1 MGVLGPPAVFRSG
14 RFLGVLGFKTRG
26 CADAPVSAQIYRL
39 RAVPQVL
46 RKVGRRWAR
55 GARRETLPY
64 IVAGFPVPSFYF
76 FSSPFGRPSERA
88 SPRKPLQEADK
99 GRFPLVFAP
108 FFPWFPPRGAAAA
121 AEFFYLER
129 GMDGTTEEGFGRRC
143 RPVVRKLKGSREARK
158 KAQKEAEGDR
168 RRIVLKTS
176 GERPPARRTAA
187 RAVLSGEE
195 DPLHRGRRGRPWMWV
210 QRFGRRRPF
219 RGRRPKSQAACPL
232 TSSSRG

>member
-1 MGVLGPPAVFRSG
+1 MGVLGPPAVLRSG

-26 CADAPVSAQIYRL
+26 CADAPVSAQVDGV

-46 RKVGRRWAR
+46 RKAGRRWAR

-99 GRFPLVFAP
+99 GRFPLVLAP

-121 AEFFYLER
+121 AELFYLER
-129 GMDGTTEEGFGRRC
+129 GMKR
-143 RPVVRKLKGSREARK
+143 
-158 KAQKEAEGDR
+158 
-168 RRIVLKTS
+168 
-176 GERPPARRTAA
+176 AA
-187 RAVLSGEE
+187 RAVLSGE
-195 DPLHRGRRGRPWMWV
+195 DPLHRGRRGRPWMPV
-210 QRFGRRRPF
+210 QRSGRRRPF
-219 RGRRPKSQAACPL
+219 RGRPARASGGVSAHFFISRMISMAAMRPELIAKAEAVPSP
-232 TSSSRG
+232 TFRS